1 MGNGKKK
8 RAAQVAVAVLA
19 LCLAAGL
26 LVALRPPCLILKT
39 TGHYCGACG
48 FTRMVEE
55 LLHGRVAEAF
65 RQNPYMFVVAPLAVV
80 YLAGEALCY
89 ILAKKPLWKR
99 KEIKIALAA
108 VLAVGIL
115 FTVLRNLPGFKMLR
129 PL

>member
-1 MGNGKKK
+1 MGDGKKK
-8 RAAQVAVAVLA
+8 RAAQVAVAVLV

-80 YLAGEALCY
+80 YLAGEVLCFG
-89 ILAKKPLWKR
+89 KKAFVETKR
-99 KEIKIALAA
+99 DKDRVGGCAGGGDSVHRAA
-108 VLAVGIL
+108 EPA
-115 FTVLRNLPGFKMLR
+115 GF
-129 PL
+129 